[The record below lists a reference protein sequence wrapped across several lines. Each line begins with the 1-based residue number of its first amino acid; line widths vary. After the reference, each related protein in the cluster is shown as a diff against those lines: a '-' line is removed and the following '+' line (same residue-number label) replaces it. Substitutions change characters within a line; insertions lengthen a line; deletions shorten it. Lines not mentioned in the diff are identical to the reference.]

1 MILDWIALGAVVAVL
16 GYLFVALLRSDR
28 AR

>member
-1 MILDWIALGAVVAVL
+1 MILDWIALVAIVGTL

>member
-1 MILDWIALGAVVAVL
+1 MVLDWIALGAVIAVL